1 MAALK
6 CDVMVNWLHHQQEE
20 RRWTRGGPGEG
31 VVLKRSRGAYV
42 CAPEGLAAEDEDV
55 DGWAGEGDAWDGR
68 GFLAAVRG
76 LNVRVR
82 PPLPPRFEN

>member
-31 VVLKRSRGAYV
+31 VVLKRARGAYV
-42 CAPEGLAAEDEDV
+42 SAPEGLAQEDEVGEEMVVGEV
-55 DGWAGEGDAWDGR
+55 DGADGR

-76 LNVRVR
+76 LNVRVCLT
-82 PPLPPRFEN
+82 PV